1 MTNMKVFNCIFMN
14 KMAGELS
21 RMNIIAENDF
31 QYCRI
36 ALSLTLPSL
45 GPFRLP
51 QRWRRSKRET
61 SISGDLLSDRAARLP
76 GREVAFPALRATRT
90 EREREGLGRVG
101 RTNTRQITSFLP
113 LLYDVDHEQ
122 AASLPS
128 LCSPLSFCG
137 HQVNEDADE
146 EEGAT
151 ERKTDGRTD
160 KSDRRGKDL
169 SCVLSLLYKETA
181 KNL

>member
-1 MTNMKVFNCIFMN
+1 MTNMKVSNYILMN

-31 QYCRI
+31 RDCRI

-90 EREREGLGRVG
+90 TEGARALAESVELIQGRSLPFC
-101 RTNTRQITSFLP
+101 RCFTTLITSSQRAFLP
-113 LLYDVDHEQ
+113 
-122 AASLPS
+122 PS
-128 LCSPLSFCG
+128 LLSSALFLRPSSERGCG
-137 HQVNEDADE
+137 
-146 EEGAT
+146 
-151 ERKTDGRTD
+151 
-160 KSDRRGKDL
+160 
-169 SCVLSLLYKETA
+169 
-181 KNL
+181 

>member
-1 MTNMKVFNCIFMN
+1 M
-14 KMAGELS
+14 
-21 RMNIIAENDF
+21 
-31 QYCRI
+31 
-36 ALSLTLPSL
+36 
-45 GPFRLP
+45 
-51 QRWRRSKRET
+51 
-61 SISGDLLSDRAARLP
+61 P

-90 EREREGLGRVG
+90 ERESEGLGRVG

-122 AASLPS
+122 PASLPS
-128 LCSPLSFCG
+128 FCSPPLSFCG

-160 KSDRRGKDL
+160 GQVRQTGKG
-169 SCVLSLLYKETA
+169 SLLRPLSTVQGDCEEFVELLMVLREWCLGHTVRSRKDET
-181 KNL
+181 

>member
-1 MTNMKVFNCIFMN
+1 M
-14 KMAGELS
+14 
-21 RMNIIAENDF
+21 
-31 QYCRI
+31 
-36 ALSLTLPSL
+36 
-45 GPFRLP
+45 
-51 QRWRRSKRET
+51 
-61 SISGDLLSDRAARLP
+61 LL
-76 GREVAFPALRATRT
+76 GREGGGFSGAAGNLEG
-90 EREREGLGRVG
+90 ERESEGLGRVG

-122 AASLPS
+122 AATLPS
-128 LCSPLSFCG
+128 FCSPPLSFCG

-169 SCVLSLLYKETA
+169 SYVLSLQGDCEEFVELLMVLREWCLGHTVRSRKDET
-181 KNL
+181 